1 LLLISYAFLAAASYG
16 IETSIVSS
24 SSSAVAA
31 VSCFDFTSLIAAASY
46 FTLNSGYA
54 IDLLLIS
61 YAFLAAA
68 SYGIET

>member
-1 LLLISYAFLAAASYG
+1 
-16 IETSIVSS
+16 
-24 SSSAVAA
+24 
-31 VSCFDFTSLIAAASY
+31 
-46 FTLNSGYA
+46 LNSGYA